1 MKKLAPGSHL
11 NMVGRTGG
19 HFCQPRPFPLP
30 SRACRPGRKAWRGMS
45 NAAPFA
51 ANEYVSVDPRSLSGV
66 YQTRFRSTFP
76 VIYPAL
82 R

>member
-19 HFCQPRPFPLP
+19 HFCQPPVPASLPGPF
-30 SRACRPGRKAWRGMS
+30 CPGRKAWRGMS

-76 VIYPAL
+76 VIYPVL

>member
-30 SRACRPGRKAWRGMS
+30 SPGH
-45 NAAPFA
+45 FA
-51 ANEYVSVDPRSLSGV
+51 REEKHGGE
-66 YQTRFRSTFP
+66 
-76 VIYPAL
+76 
-82 R
+82 